1 MSSKEK
7 AVKAVHKKAL
17 DIIKTSRCADL
28 SDALDSMGLQ
38 DQYCMDPYMR
48 PMINLTSFCGIAR
61 TLEFVKTD
69 IKMPYMEYEEFERLQ
84 YARKQDGGYKYFDN
98 NLNPDVQDE
107 AEKVMN
113 ANKGE
118 VIVCAAH
125 GLIGGIFGSDNGLG
139 LLNRGVVGIILDGYM
154 RDTPESILQG
164 LPVFSKGISYV
175 HPQGRIQVHAA
186 DKPVVCAGVLVMS
199 GDVIFA
205 DHDGIVVIPAR
216 YANEVAYRAYK
227 IQQIDRVNRRRKYED
242 AGKPMDETVELLP
255 DMARWFAH
263 K

>member
-1 MSSKEK
+1 MAIKEK
-7 AVKAVHKKAL
+7 TMEILKM
-17 DIIKTSRCADL
+17 SRCADL

-38 DQYCMDPYMR
+38 DQYSMDPAMR
-48 PMINLTSFCGIAR
+48 PMIDQTSFCGTAR

-69 IKMPYMEYEEFERLQ
+69 IKMPYLEYEAFERLQ
-84 YARKQDGGYKYFDN
+84 YARKQDGGFKYFDN
-98 NLNPDVQDE
+98 NLDPSVQDE

-113 ANKGE
+113 AGKGE

-125 GLIGGIFGSDNGLG
+125 GLIGGIFGSDNALG
-139 LLNRGVVGIILDGYM
+139 LVNRGVVGIVLDGYM

-175 HPQGRIQVHAA
+175 HPMGRIQVHSA
-186 DKPVVCAGVLVMS
+186 DKPVVCAGVLVVS

-216 YANEVAYRAYK
+216 FADEVAYRSYK
-227 IQQIDRVNRRRKYED
+227 IQQIDRVNRRRKSQD
-242 AGKPMDETVELLP
+242 AGKPMDETVDLLP
-255 DMARWFAH
+255 DLPRWF
-263 K
+263 

>member
-1 MSSKEK
+1 MAIHEK
-7 AVKAVHKKAL
+7 TMEILKM
-17 DIIKTSRCADL
+17 SRCADL

-38 DQYCMDPYMR
+38 DQYSMDPYMR
-48 PMINLTSFCGIAR
+48 PMIDQTSFCGIAR

-69 IKMPYMEYEEFERLQ
+69 IKMPYLEYEEFDRLQ

-98 NLNPDVQDE
+98 NLDPNVQAE

-113 ANKGE
+113 AGKGE

-125 GLIGGIFGSDNGLG
+125 GLIGGIFGSDNALG
-139 LLNRGVVGIILDGYM
+139 LVNIGVVGIVLDGYM

-175 HPQGRIQVHAA
+175 HPQGRIQVHSA
-186 DKPVVCAGVLVMS
+186 DKPIVCAGVPVMP
-199 GDVIFA
+199 GDVISA

-216 YANEVAYRAYK
+216 FADEVAYRSYR
-227 IQQIDRVNRRRKYED
+227 IQQKDRVNRRKKYED
-242 AGKPMDETVELLP
+242 AGKPMDKTVDLLP
-255 DMARWFAH
+255 DLARWF
-263 K
+263 